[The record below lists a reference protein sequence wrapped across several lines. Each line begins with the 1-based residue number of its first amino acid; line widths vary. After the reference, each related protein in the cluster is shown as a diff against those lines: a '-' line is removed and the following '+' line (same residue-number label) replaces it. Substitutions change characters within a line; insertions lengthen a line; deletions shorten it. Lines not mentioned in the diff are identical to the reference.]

1 MKKLFLLFFMLCFGL
16 SVMAQTSLYVGQST
30 ILSAPDVP
38 SGSAINQTAWSCT
51 NSHVS
56 VENYTNYGAKV
67 TVNSYFTG
75 TAEIRC
81 DYYYYWYDYAGYMH
95 TNNGKT
101 YFYITCNPV
110 TLSIS
115 PTWMQL
121 HPGEGQTISY
131 SYSPSNVSPKPTIR
145 FFTNNDNV
153 ATVSSSG
160 YVKAIGAG
168 KTTITVENSSGPDET
183 CEVTVVKI
191 DPTSITFDKS
201 SVSVTEGQT
210 KTLSY
215 TLSPSGS
222 SASVTWSSSDESVVK
237 VSSKGE
243 ITGVKEGKA
252 TIKVVT
258 DNNLFATCDVTVVAA
273 PKSVSLP
280 ANKQVVKGYTI
291 QLTPTL
297 TPENSESTYT
307 WKSADTSIA
316 SVNAQ
321 GVVTGKKA
329 GTTTITVTTVNGL
342 TANCQISVAD
352 APEGLDSRNVK
363 ARIDAVKSL
372 AEESI
377 MYIK

>member
-1 MKKLFLLFFMLCFGL
+1 MKKLFFLFFMLCFGL
-16 SVMAQTSLYVGQST
+16 SVMAEISLFVGQST
-30 ILSAPDVP
+30 FLPPPAPP
-38 SGSAINQTAWSCT
+38 SGTTLYQTAWGCT

-56 VENYTNYGAKV
+56 VQNETNYGAKV

-81 DYYYYWYDYAGYMH
+81 DYYYHWYDQYDNMYEGKSS
-95 TNNGKT
+95 TNYQIK
-101 YFYITCNPV
+101 CNPV
-110 TLSIS
+110 TLTIS

-131 SYSPSNVSPKPTIR
+131 SYSPSNVNPKPTIR
-145 FFTNNDNV
+145 FMTNNDNV

-160 YVKAIGAG
+160 YVKAVGAG
-168 KTTITVENSSGPDET
+168 STTITVENSSGPNET

-191 DPTSITFDKS
+191 DPTSITFDNNY
-201 SVSVTEGQT
+201 VSVTEGQT

-215 TLSPSGS
+215 TLSPNGA
-222 SASVTWSSSDESVVK
+222 SASVTWSSSDESIVK

-252 TIKVVT
+252 SVTVVT
-258 DNNLFATCDVTVVAA
+258 DNNLSATCNVTVVAA

-316 SVNAQ
+316 SV
-321 GVVTGKKA
+321 
-329 GTTTITVTTVNGL
+329 
-342 TANCQISVAD
+342 S
-352 APEGLDSRNVK
+352 
-363 ARIDAVKSL
+363 ARRL
-372 AEESI
+372 LLPQ
-377 MYIK
+377 

>member
-1 MKKLFLLFFMLCFGL
+1 MLCFGL
-16 SVMAQTSLYVGQST
+16 SVMAETSLYVGQST
-30 ILSAPDVP
+30 ILSAPDPP
-38 SGSAINQTAWSCT
+38 SGAALNQTAWGCS

-56 VENYTNYGAKV
+56 VQNYQNYGAKV

-75 TAEIRC
+75 TAEVRC

-95 TNNGKT
+95 TNNGTT

-131 SYSPSNVSPKPTIR
+131 SYSPSNVNPKPTIR
-145 FFTNNDNV
+145 FMTNNDDV

-160 YVKAIGAG
+160 YVKAVGAG
-168 KTTITVENSSGPDET
+168 STTITVENSSGPNET

-191 DPTSITFDKS
+191 DPTSITFDNNY
-201 SVSVTEGQT
+201 VSVTEGQT

-215 TLSPSGS
+215 TLSPNGA
-222 SASVTWSSSDESVVK
+222 SASVTWSSSDESIVK

-252 TIKVVT
+252 SVTVVT
-258 DNNLFATCDVTVVAA
+258 DNNLSATCNVTVVAA

-297 TPENSESTYT
+297 TPENSESTYI

-316 SVNAQ
+316 SVSAQ
-321 GVVTGKKA
+321 GLVTGKKA
-329 GTTTITVTTVNGL
+329 GTTTITVTTVNGIS
-342 TANCQISVAD
+342 ANCQVSVTD
-352 APEGLDSRNVK
+352 APEGMDSRNVK
-363 ARIDAVKSL
+363 ARIDAIKSL